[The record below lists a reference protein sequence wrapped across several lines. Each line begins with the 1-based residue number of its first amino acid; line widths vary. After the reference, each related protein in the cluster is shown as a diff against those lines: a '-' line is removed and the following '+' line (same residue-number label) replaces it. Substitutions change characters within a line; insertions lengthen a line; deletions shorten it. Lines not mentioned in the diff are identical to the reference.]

1 MTITNIHQDG
11 KRNLHFYLLASLF
24 TALTAAGAFIRI
36 PLPYVPITLQTFFVL
51 LAGLILGPQFG
62 FLSQI
67 IYLVVGL
74 IGLPVFTNGGGIG
87 YIFQPTFGYL
97 LGYPVSAYVVGR
109 FLWNHTIN
117 YNVSFVRLLIAN
129 LIGVL
134 IIFVL
139 GLAGLYLNLKYVAG
153 KTINFTTL
161 MWTGFI
167 VFIPGDLIKI
177 LTCSIIAKKLIPNI
191 RFIYEQ
197 KNS

>member
-1 MTITNIHQDG
+1 MIKTSIRSG
-11 KRNLHFYLLASLF
+11 RKNLHFYLLASLF

-67 IYLVVGL
+67 IYLTVGL
-74 IGLPVFTNGGGIG
+74 IGLPVFANGGGIG

-109 FLWNHTIN
+109 LLWNHTIDFN
-117 YNVSFVRLLIAN
+117 ASFVRFFVAN

-134 IIFVL
+134 VIFVF
-139 GLAGLYLNLKYVAG
+139 GLTGLYINLRYVAG
-153 KTINFTTL
+153 KALSLTTL

-177 LTCSIIAKKLIPNI
+177 LTCSIIAKKLIPKI

-197 KNS
+197 ENG